1 MGRGVALAAL
11 AVVLMLPAASAH
23 GEPANGDSFGFGES
37 FGESMTPDGRYVAFD
52 SSAPNLVASDL
63 NGQRDVFVRDRR
75 SAKTERVS
83 VGKQE
88 VEGNERSFDEAISAD
103 GRYVA
108 FQSWASNLVPGD
120 KNGKPDVFV
129 RDRMAGTTELVS
141 AGLGGMPGN
150 DWSDSPSIS
159 ADGRYVAFISL
170 ASNLVPDDVA
180 ETWNI
185 FVRDRLN
192 GTTEQVDVSSAGVP
206 ASFSHRVPMS
216 ATINADGRFVAFS
229 TEASN
234 LVDGDTNGTTDAFVR
249 DRTAGTTERVSV
261 GDDGRQLTGD
271 PFVWADAISAD
282 GRYVAFSHI
291 SPDVV
296 AGDHNGTSDVFLR
309 DRLRRTTE
317 RIDVAS
323 DGTEANDLSGGA
335 NGISPD
341 GRYVDQVTRPPRPP
355 RAGRLYTVAMHV
367 VAGGHPVAV
376 GAVSV
381 AKAIV
386 RGRRIPIV
394 RKSFADSTARVVW
407 RIPKSARNRH
417 VTVTIT

>member
-261 GDDGRQLTGD
+261 GGAGESIGRSGGAGMSAVGLLVLFNSDASNLVSGD
-271 PFVWADAISAD
+271 PNDA
-282 GRYVAFSHI
+282 
-291 SPDVV
+291 
-296 AGDHNGTSDVFLR
+296 NDVFLR
-309 DRLRRTTE
+309 DRARAQTE
-317 RIDVAS
+317 
-323 DGTEANDLSGGA
+323 L
-335 NGISPD
+335 ISAALDRP
-341 GRYVDQVTRPPRPP
+341 YVDQVTRSPRPP

-386 RGRRIPIV
+386 RGRSIPIV
-394 RKSFADSTARVVW
+394 RKSIDAINS
-407 RIPKSARNRH
+407 
-417 VTVTIT
+417 